1 MKEILFQDTLCA
13 MLLRKERKGKKAEGE
28 ILLYKHLM
36 AFGLGIYCKRE
47 C

>member
-1 MKEILFQDTLCA
+1 MCNVTEE
-13 MLLRKERKGKKAEGE
+13 RKERKEGRRE